1 MLAKVATGLNQVSI
15 SKSLSTMYLM
25 IRVRNWLLTWVG
37 YRSEFFIYWPKDYY
51 NASWLGVNIGSD
63 FGFVAKSTIALLN
76 SSPPAQNGHHFADN
90 IFKHIFMNEEVFLFW
105 FKFHRRQAIIWT
117 NADPVH
123 WRIYPVGKYI
133 LLAKKKS
140 NLVLNTHSS
149 WPFET
154 Y

>member
-37 YRSEFFIYWPKDYY
+37 YRSEFFIYWPKDYF

-63 FGFVAKSTIALLN
+63 FGLVAKSTIALLN

-90 IFKHIFMNEEVFLFW
+90 IFKHIFMNEEVFFILIQIS
-105 FKFHRRQAIIWT
+105 QATSHYLYQCWPSSRMHI
-117 NADPVH
+117 
-123 WRIYPVGKYI
+123 
-133 LLAKKKS
+133 
-140 NLVLNTHSS
+140 SS
-149 WPFET
+149 WQKRRVTKNWILPHPNPLKHIN
-154 Y
+154 